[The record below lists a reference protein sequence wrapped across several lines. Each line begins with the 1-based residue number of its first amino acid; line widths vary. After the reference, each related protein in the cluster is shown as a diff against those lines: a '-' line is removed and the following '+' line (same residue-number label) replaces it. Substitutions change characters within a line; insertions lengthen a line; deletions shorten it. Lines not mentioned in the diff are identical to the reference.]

1 MEKQS
6 PKGSRNTV
14 QVLLWTVMI
23 AVMVL
28 LFVHF
33 MQDNR
38 QRILQQNANYV
49 ADSARQRASEI
60 DRVLR
65 EASEQIGML
74 SYYLSD
80 YLTAPVVTPEDLRR
94 LEEHSSF
101 DYVRFVNADGLNIS
115 SDGRENDATDREY
128 YQEGMA
134 GKGGTSVTLQH

>member
-49 ADSARQRASEI
+49 PDS
-60 DRVLR
+60 
-65 EASEQIGML
+65 G
-74 SYYLSD
+74 
-80 YLTAPVVTPEDLRR
+80 PRR
-94 LEEHSSF
+94 
-101 DYVRFVNADGLNIS
+101 
-115 SDGRENDATDREY
+115 
-128 YQEGMA
+128 
-134 GKGGTSVTLQH
+134 

>member
-80 YLTAPVVTPEDLRR
+80 Y
-94 LEEHSSF
+94 
-101 DYVRFVNADGLNIS
+101 
-115 SDGRENDATDREY
+115 
-128 YQEGMA
+128 
-134 GKGGTSVTLQH
+134 